1 MVFILL
7 ASLLFIILLGVP
19 VILALALV
27 GAIGIASVDQLV
39 LALFPQKMFAQ
50 INSFS
55 LLALPYF
62 ILAGSIMSAGGL
74 GKHLI
79 DFAGSLVGH
88 LRAGLAH
95 TSVVASMAF
104 AGVSGSSTADASAIS
119 SLMIPT
125 MKEQGYKAGFSAA
138 LIACAGTIGAIIPPS
153 MVMVIYGAMA
163 QVSIG
168 QLFLAGII
176 PGLLVALFLMATVVL
191 YSFRPNFP
199 ELRATSGSFSSSRVI
214 GSIVRVWPALLVP
227 VIIVGGILGGIF
239 TATEAGI
246 FACVYALLI
255 SVFFYRSITF
265 KDIVT
270 ILVDAAVTTA
280 MVSGVIAVAGAFG
293 WLLAYLEFNKQLLT
307 LLTSVSADPII
318 IMLLLAFIMLILT
331 MFVEALAV
339 LVIFTPVAVHVGS
352 LLGIDPLQ
360 MGMIMVMAN
369 QIGSTTPPVAVL
381 LFVTTSIAKTTF
393 DETMKYVW
401 LFIVAEIIV
410 LLLVI
415 FFEPISTWIPSVLM
429 SG

>member
-1 MVFILL
+1 MVFMLL
-7 ASLLFIILLGVP
+7 AFLLLIILLGIP
-19 VILALALV
+19 VLLALALV
-27 GAIGIASVDQLV
+27 GVIGIASVDQLV

-62 ILAGSIMSAGGL
+62 ILAGSIMSVGGL

-79 DFAGSLVGH
+79 DFARSLVGH

-125 MKEQGYKAGFSAA
+125 MKEHGYKAGFSAA

-168 QLFLAGII
+168 QLFLAGVI
-176 PGLLVALFLMATVVL
+176 PGILVALFLMVTVSL
-191 YSFRPNFP
+191 YSFHPNFP
-199 ELRATSGSFSSSRVI
+199 ELRATTGKFSFSQVI
-214 GSIVRVWPALLVP
+214 KSVIRVWPALLVP

-239 TATEAGI
+239 TATEAGV
-246 FACVYALLI
+246 FACLYALLI

-265 KDIVT
+265 RDIVA
-270 ILVDAAVTTA
+270 ILIDASVTTA

-293 WLLAYLEFNKQLLT
+293 WLLAYLEFNQLVLA
-307 LLTSVSADPII
+307 LLTSASTDPVVV
-318 IMLLLAFIMLILT
+318 MLLLALIMLILT
-331 MFVEALAV
+331 MFVEALAI
-339 LVIFTPVAVHVGS
+339 LVIFTPVAVHIGQ
-352 LLGIDPLQ
+352 LMGIDPLQ

-401 LFIVAEIIV
+401 FFILAEISV

-415 FFEPISTWIPSVLM
+415 FFEPLSTWIPGVLM
-429 SG
+429 KN